1 MRRADL
7 ARLLALAAL
16 WGGSFMF
23 MRVLAPHFGPV
34 LTADVRVTVGG
45 LVLLLW
51 MRFAGLPA
59 ELRRYWRVY
68 LWAGLL
74 TSALPFFLYAFA
86 AMSLPASLTV
96 IINALSPMFG
106 ALFSALWLGE
116 RLRRLQALGM
126 LLGVAGVTL
135 IARPEDFGVLGQSP
149 LFWPAV
155 LASIGAAMS
164 YGLAGVYVRKHA
176 ASTPPNAVAAWSQLF
191 ASLQL
196 TPLLLVL
203 PPPPPAGWAGITLQ
217 LAAIGLLFG
226 LLCNALAYL
235 FYFRLIRD
243 LGPTRAL
250 TVTFLMPAFG
260 VMWAVLLLG
269 ESLTPG
275 MASGGAII
283 LLGTWLVLRRG

>member
-1 MRRADL
+1 
-7 ARLLALAAL
+7 
-16 WGGSFMF
+16 
-23 MRVLAPHFGPV
+23 
-34 LTADVRVTVGG
+34 
-45 LVLLLW
+45 
-51 MRFAGLPA
+51 
-59 ELRRYWRVY
+59 
-68 LWAGLL
+68 
-74 TSALPFFLYAFA
+74 
-86 AMSLPASLTV
+86 
-96 IINALSPMFG
+96 
-106 ALFSALWLGE
+106 
-116 RLRRLQALGM
+116 
-126 LLGVAGVTL
+126 
-135 IARPEDFGVLGQSP
+135 
-149 LFWPAV
+149 
-155 LASIGAAMS
+155 
-164 YGLAGVYVRKHA
+164 VRKHA

-260 VMWAVLLLG
+260 VLWAVLLLG